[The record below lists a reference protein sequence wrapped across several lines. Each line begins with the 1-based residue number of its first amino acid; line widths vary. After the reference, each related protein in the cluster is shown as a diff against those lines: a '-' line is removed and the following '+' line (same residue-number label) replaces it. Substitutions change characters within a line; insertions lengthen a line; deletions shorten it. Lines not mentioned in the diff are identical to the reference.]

1 MELRTMNNKLFS
13 FIIASAL
20 FVLVGVAQTHA
31 DLQSYYSFDTG
42 QYNSTHAF
50 DEMGRFNATAS
61 SSTTVQNGQT
71 GKVGQATNVSASYY
85 TTSSTIF
92 SGASSNYT
100 VSFWFKQSA
109 TNRVY
114 PVATAGGN
122 ATTCGYDWRDG
133 AQAGYW
139 YQGGITITDATAS
152 HIDGNTWHYV
162 TLTRYANGTYQSYYN
177 GTLFGSA
184 NNVAACDNS
193 GGTLA
198 FFRLQ
203 ATTFGPYNTFLDEV
217 AVFNQTLNSSQI
229 SCLFNSGSGTS
240 KDGALT
246 CAGLTNNFTI
256 TLTDEYNGSTIN
268 TFNATVNGTLYTTTT
283 GSITT
288 NLSLGATNNTVN
300 ITINAQNYFDVS
312 YTNYN
317 AITNLAATAY
327 QAVARFN
334 AEQFITL
341 NNITSFTVT
350 APNGKNSNSSPP
362 SLNLAAGTYGITF
375 NKTGYFSS
383 NQTFTIAALSNQTYN
398 FTDIYNILLNITAV
412 NAINGSSVNSF
423 SVNITSGSYSF
434 NVTNASTTNGTIFQR
449 WINDTN
455 MNITLYNSTEIAT
468 ASILTNTSNY
478 TAPAQVNISITSATI
493 NSIGFFFFDEVSGA
507 LLNNT
512 TVSAYITS
520 SVYSV
525 NFTTTNGT
533 SYQDLLVPA
542 TYTITYSATG
552 YNQREYIYELV
563 NQSATT
569 LYLYLINDT
578 DDTIVL
584 ATIFDTVGR
593 RVQGANIYSDKKN
606 LSGTNYYTVETCTTN
621 ALGQCLLHVDLYE
634 TTYQFRIEYNGVFV
648 FNSQDTKVSQT
659 AISFTIVTSNST
671 LQTIYGLGYFE
682 GDLNYSNASSTF
694 TYSFND
700 TDDIFDYVCLKTVI
714 RTDNSYTN
722 NNSNCSTSDSASLTL
737 VINSS
742 VGDEWTGM
750 AYGVTS
756 LGTVY
761 QLDSLSV
768 VVDLFLT
775 RFGKTGLYYFGFL
788 LVGAMMFSALIHP
801 IFPPLLGGVTIWV
814 MNALGFIGV
823 GTAGV
828 LSLLAVVIIIILIN
842 KRT

>member
-1 MELRTMNNKLFS
+1 MNKKLFLPIMLLF
-13 FIIASAL
+13 FIFITSN
-20 FVLVGVAQTHA
+20 TRA

-61 SSTTVQNGQT
+61 STTTVENGQA
-71 GKVGQATNVSASYY
+71 GKVNQATNVSASYY

-92 SGASSNYT
+92 AGTGANYT
-100 VSFWFKQSA
+100 VGFWFRESGTTRA
-109 TNRVY
+109 Y

-122 ATTCGYDWRDG
+122 ASTCGYNWRDG

-139 YQGGITITDATAS
+139 YQGGITIVDATAS
-152 HIDGNTWHYV
+152 HIDANTWHYI

-184 NNVAACDNS
+184 NSAAACDQS
-193 GGTLA
+193 GGGLS

-229 SCLFNSGSGTS
+229 SCLFNGGSGTS

-268 TFNATVNGTLYTTTT
+268 VFNATVNGTLYTTTT

-288 NLSLGATNNTVN
+288 NLSLSATNNTVN
-300 ITINAQNYFDVS
+300 ISITSNNYFDVT

-317 AITNLAATAY
+317 AITNLAVTAY

-362 SLNLAAGTYGITF
+362 SLNLAAGTYGFVF
-375 NKTGYFSS
+375 NKTGYFNS
-383 NQTFTIAALSNQTYN
+383 NQTFTVAALSNQTYN

-412 NAINGSSVNSF
+412 NAINGSAVNSF
-423 SVNITSGSYSF
+423 SVNITSGAYSF
-434 NVTNASTTNGTIFQR
+434 NVTNASTTNGTITQR

-455 MNITLYNSTEIAT
+455 MNISLYNSTSIAST
-468 ASILTNTSNY
+468 SILTNTSNY
-478 TAPAQVNISITSATI
+478 TAQAQVNISITSATI
-493 NSIGFFFFDEVSGA
+493 NSIGFFFFDELTGA

-512 TVSAYITS
+512 TVSAYVTS
-520 SVYSV
+520 SVYSI

-533 SYQDLLVPA
+533 SYQDLLIPA
-542 TYTITYSATG
+542 TYTITYSAID

-569 LYLYLINDT
+569 LYLYLINDSA
-578 DDTIVL
+578 DTIVL

-593 RVQGANIYSDKKN
+593 RVEGANIYSDKKN

-634 TTYQFRIEYNGVFV
+634 TTYQFRIEYNGEFV
-648 FNSQDTKVSQT
+648 FNSEDTKVSQT

-682 GDLNYSNASSTF
+682 GDLNFSNASSTF

-700 TDDIFDYVCLKTVI
+700 TDNIFSSVCLKTVI
-714 RTDNSYTN
+714 RFDSSYVN
-722 NNSNCSTSDSASLTL
+722 NESNCSTSNSSSLTL

-742 VGDEWTGM
+742 MGDEWTGI
-750 AYGVTS
+750 AYGITS
-756 LGTVY
+756 AGTIY

-768 VVDLFLT
+768 VVDEFLT
-775 RFGKTGLYYFGFL
+775 QFGKTGLYYFGFL
-788 LVGAMMFSALIHP
+788 LLGAMMFTALVHP
-801 IFPPLLGGVTIWV
+801 IMPPLLGGATIWV
-814 MNALGFIGV
+814 LNALGFVGV

-828 LSLLAVVIIIILIN
+828 LSLIMVVIIIILIN

>member
-1 MELRTMNNKLFS
+1 MNKKLFLPIMLLF
-13 FIIASAL
+13 FIFITSN
-20 FVLVGVAQTHA
+20 TRA

-61 SSTTVQNGQT
+61 STTTVENGQA
-71 GKVGQATNVSASYY
+71 GKVNQATNVSASYY

-92 SGASSNYT
+92 AGTGANYT
-100 VSFWFKQSA
+100 VGFWFRESGTTRA
-109 TNRVY
+109 Y

-122 ATTCGYDWRDG
+122 ASTCGYNWRDG

-139 YQGGITITDATAS
+139 YQGGITIVDATAS
-152 HIDGNTWHYV
+152 HIDANTWHYI

-184 NNVAACDNS
+184 NSAAACDQS
-193 GGTLA
+193 GGGLS

-229 SCLFNSGSGTS
+229 SCLFNGGSGTS

-268 TFNATVNGTLYTTTT
+268 VFNATVNGTLYTTTT

-288 NLSLGATNNTVN
+288 NLSLSATNNTVN
-300 ITINAQNYFDVS
+300 ISITSNNYFDVT

-317 AITNLAATAY
+317 AITNLAVTAY

-362 SLNLAAGTYGITF
+362 SLNLAAGTYGFVF
-375 NKTGYFSS
+375 NKTGYFNS
-383 NQTFTIAALSNQTYN
+383 NQTFTVAALSNQTYN

-412 NAINGSSVNSF
+412 NAINGSAVNSF
-423 SVNITSGSYSF
+423 SVNITSGAYSF
-434 NVTNASTTNGTIFQR
+434 NVTNASTTNGTITQR

-455 MNITLYNSTEIAT
+455 MNISLYNSTSIAST
-468 ASILTNTSNY
+468 SILTNTSNY
-478 TAPAQVNISITSATI
+478 TAQAQVNISITSATI
-493 NSIGFFFFDEVSGA
+493 NSIGFFFFDELTGA

-512 TVSAYITS
+512 TVSAYVTS
-520 SVYSV
+520 SVYSI

-533 SYQDLLVPA
+533 SYQDLMIPA
-542 TYTITYSATG
+542 TYTITYSAID

-569 LYLYLINDT
+569 LYLYLINDSA
-578 DDTIVL
+578 DTIVL

-593 RVQGANIYSDKKN
+593 RVEGANIYSDKKN

-634 TTYQFRIEYNGVFV
+634 TTYQFRIEYNGEFV
-648 FNSQDTKVSQT
+648 FNSEDTKVSQT

-682 GDLNYSNASSTF
+682 GDLNFSNASSTF

-700 TDDIFDYVCLKTVI
+700 TDNIFSSVCLKTVI
-714 RTDNSYTN
+714 RFDSSYVN
-722 NNSNCSTSDSASLTL
+722 NESNCSTSNSSSLTL

-742 VGDEWTGM
+742 MGDEWTGI
-750 AYGVTS
+750 AYGITS
-756 LGTVY
+756 AGTIY

-768 VVDLFLT
+768 VVDEFLT
-775 RFGKTGLYYFGFL
+775 QFGKTGLYYFGFL
-788 LVGAMMFSALIHP
+788 LLGAMMFTALVHP
-801 IFPPLLGGVTIWV
+801 IMPPLLGGATIWV
-814 MNALGFIGV
+814 LNALGFVGV

-828 LSLLAVVIIIILIN
+828 LSLIMVVIIIILIN